1 MVDGSH
7 ARRDAQRPQLGRVR
21 RRDLVLGLL
30 RGELLADLVGLER
43 RVRPRRPRVAQVVLD
58 AVERRKLCAG
68 LDRLAERRDLVLVLE
83 AQDVLGAAV
92 PARRGPVSAPLGE
105 PVGVGVLSTG
115 ASATS
120 TSTSMPSVLDSEAP
134 ICLLLL
140 TMSSENPAAQCY
152 FVYFVDP
159 LFMGLFSGDCWPN
172 QCAKVKAGTH

>member
-1 MVDGSH
+1 MVDRPD
-7 ARRDAQRPQLGRVR
+7 AWRDALRRELARVR

-30 RGELLADLVGLER
+30 RGELLADLVGVER

-83 AQDVLGAAV
+83 
-92 PARRGPVSAPLGE
+92 

-120 TSTSMPSVLDSEAP
+120 TSTSTSSVLDSEAP
-134 ICLLLL
+134 ICLL
-140 TMSSENPAAQCY
+140 
-152 FVYFVDP
+152 F
-159 LFMGLFSGDCWPN
+159 
-172 QCAKVKAGTH
+172 